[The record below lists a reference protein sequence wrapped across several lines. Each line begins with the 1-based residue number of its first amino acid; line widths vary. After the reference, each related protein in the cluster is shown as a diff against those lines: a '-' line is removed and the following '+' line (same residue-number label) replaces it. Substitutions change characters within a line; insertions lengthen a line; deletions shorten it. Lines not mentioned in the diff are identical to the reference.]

1 MKVLE
6 KPNIIFGGINENFL
20 HAKSTE
26 QLFTHQQSIFDKNM
40 LKVALETLH
49 DELQP
54 DHVLPDYSPKF
65 RKTLAVGLFY
75 KFVLSIKPENMNPQ
89 FRSGGTILERGLS
102 SGRVISK
109 KSVKNIFFLVRL
121 FDKRFFLSREFI
133 SLHPRFCKFRL
144 KSSDNHHEFILSK
157 S

>member
-1 MKVLE
+1 MLE

-49 DELQP
+49 NELQP
-54 DHVLPDYSPKF
+54 DHVLPDYSPEF
-65 RKTLAVGLFY
+65 RKTLAEGLFY

-102 SGRVISK
+102 SGMISRFRK
-109 KSVKNIFFLVRL
+109 IFSFLFACL
-121 FDKRFFLSREFI
+121 ISCLSFSRIYFP
-133 SLHPRFCKFRL
+133 SF
-144 KSSDNHHEFILSK
+144 
-157 S
+157 